1 MIKKIKGVIKNYLKR
16 KNIETFNRK
25 EWLPFLE
32 RDKKIIYYE
41 LGLKKTKQNETD
53 NLSKQLRFY
62 SLTQLILN
70 LIRQKKFNNG
80 NFVECG
86 CWKGHSSY
94 VISNILKKNNFKKNF
109 YIFDS
114 FEGGLSSLSLKV
126 NCLCSVFLTGTATL
140 ATPIKFF
147 FSSYRPILVI

>member
-114 FEGGLSSLSLKV
+114 FEGGLSSLSLKDK
-126 NCLCSVFLTGTATL
+126 NKLRNLNKKRSVKTKKLF
-140 ATPIKFF
+140 
-147 FSSYRPILVI
+147 Y